1 MKTKSE
7 QIIGLSRLI
16 EECKRNA
23 LKIASSD
30 APVLITGNS
39 GTGKELFAD
48 FIVKNSKRSKKPFVK
63 INCAAIPDALIETEL
78 FGHVKGA
85 FTDASSDRKG
95 KFLSA
100 HTGTIFLDEIFELS
114 IETQS
119 RLLRVIEAGYIEPIG
134 SDRPITVDI
143 RIIAATNR
151 NTALEVKKRMFRED
165 LYYRLNV
172 LPLHLPDLK
181 DRREDI
187 PAFINYF
194 VEETGEKITFED
206 NALEKLIHY
215 RWSGNIRELKNQI
228 YRLSAL
234 FSGQKIRSE
243 QINFEKN
250 EKNITLPLKTAINNY
265 KKKYIIEILDLFNW
279 NQSKTAKALNI
290 QRTYLSRLIKELDI
304 ENRYREQTFAFLD
317 GTKE

>member
-48 FIVKNSKRSKKPFVK
+48 FIAKNSKRSKKPFIK

-85 FTDASSDRKG
+85 FTDAFSDRKG

-114 IETQS
+114 LETQS

-134 SDRPITVDI
+134 SDSPIAVDL

-151 NTALEVKKRMFRED
+151 NTALEVKNGTFRED

-172 LPLHLPDLK
+172 LSLHLPELK

-187 PAFINYF
+187 PIFINYF
-194 VEETGEKITFED
+194 LEETGGKITFED
-206 NALEKLIHY
+206 SAFEKLISY
-215 RWSGNIRELKNQI
+215 NWPGNIRELKNQI

-234 FSGQKIRSE
+234 FSGQKITSE
-243 QINFEKN
+243 QINFENN
-250 EKNITLPLKTAINNY
+250 EKNIILSLKTAINNY
-265 KKKYIIEILDLFNW
+265 KKKYIIEILELFNW

-304 ENRYREQTFAFLD
+304 ENRYKEQTFTFLN